1 MCIKRHNF
9 AHKMGPMNINRLS
22 VMAFFCITGFSVNAK
37 VVFDIKN
44 KPEVLDTSRIFDIDE
59 IVVVSQP
66 KENYRLR
73 MQALSSSSFSR
84 NDMSS
89 LKVNS
94 LCDLSTYAPSFSMPD
109 YGSRLTSSIYV
120 RGIGSR
126 INSPAIGLYVDGMP
140 IINKSALNFYT
151 YQLERIDVLRGPQ
164 GTLYGQNTE
173 GGLIRL
179 YTPNPMSY
187 NGTDVKLSI
196 GSHFLRNI
204 EIAHYSKINDRFAFS
219 VAGFYNGCNG
229 FLRNTTT
236 GERADKINE
245 AGGKTRLVYDSGRN
259 LFLDFVA
266 DYQYVK
272 QNGFAYGL
280 YDADKAVTADP
291 ASNYQNNYRRN
302 IFNTGLTVRLKEE
315 NFDLNATTSYQYLK
329 DYMLMDQDY
338 MPTDYMH
345 LKQKQFQNAITE
357 EITIKS
363 KNDIR
368 WKWTFGMFGSYMW
381 LKTNAP
387 VYFGE
392 GMTKPISDKI
402 QNVMYSAIVGSIAQ
416 KMIAGGM
423 PESVAMEM
431 AKSIVDKA
439 GGVSLDMAMTVPGI
453 FHTPHFNFGLFHESN
468 INITD
473 RLNATIGFRYD
484 FSQTKIK
491 YNTTAQMD
499 MIASVM
505 GSKATYTLSSHILNS
520 AKDNF
525 SQLLPKFGLTY
536 RMDNNN
542 SNLYISVSKG
552 YRAGGYN
559 IQMFSDILQTELM
572 NNQSNAMNGDYDV
585 PHTKED
591 YEKIN
596 KTIAYKPETSWNYE
610 VGTHINLPDNAIS
623 FDVSAYLMQV
633 NNQQLSVMAGN
644 YGFGRMMVN
653 AGKSQSCGIEATVR
667 GKAFNNHL
675 SWIVNYGFTHA
686 VFKEYKDSIK
696 VDGKNIQCDYKDKK
710 IPYIPVHTVGAD
722 IAYRLDL
729 AGSKIESL
737 TFGANLSAQG
747 KIYWDE
753 ANSYSQPFYALIG
766 ARVEG
771 KIGNAILTLWGKNI
785 TNTRYNTF
793 AIDSSATGTRY
804 CFAQRGYPVQIGF
817 DVRLSL

>member
-1 MCIKRHNF
+1 
-9 AHKMGPMNINRLS
+9 
-22 VMAFFCITGFSVNAK
+22 
-37 VVFDIKN
+37 
-44 KPEVLDTSRIFDIDE
+44 
-59 IVVVSQP
+59 
-66 KENYRLR
+66 
-73 MQALSSSSFSR
+73 
-84 NDMSS
+84 
-89 LKVNS
+89 
-94 LCDLSTYAPSFSMPD
+94 
-109 YGSRLTSSIYV
+109 
-120 RGIGSR
+120 
-126 INSPAIGLYVDGMP
+126 
-140 IINKSALNFYT
+140 
-151 YQLERIDVLRGPQ
+151 
-164 GTLYGQNTE
+164 
-173 GGLIRL
+173 
-179 YTPNPMSY
+179 
-187 NGTDVKLSI
+187 
-196 GSHFLRNI
+196 
-204 EIAHYSKINDRFAFS
+204 
-219 VAGFYNGCNG
+219 
-229 FLRNTTT
+229 
-236 GERADKINE
+236 
-245 AGGKTRLVYDSGRN
+245 
-259 LFLDFVA
+259 
-266 DYQYVK
+266 
-272 QNGFAYGL
+272 
-280 YDADKAVTADP
+280 
-291 ASNYQNNYRRN
+291 
-302 IFNTGLTVRLKEE
+302 
-315 NFDLNATTSYQYLK
+315 
-329 DYMLMDQDY
+329 
-338 MPTDYMH
+338 MH

-453 FHTPHFNFGLFHESN
+453 FHTPHFNLGLFHESN

-505 GSKATYTLSSHILNS
+505 GSEATYTLSSHILNS

-585 PHTKED
+585 PHTNED

>member
-1 MCIKRHNF
+1 
-9 AHKMGPMNINRLS
+9 MNIKILAVLS
-22 VMAFFCITGFSVNAK
+22 FCCITNIQLNAK
-37 VVFDIKN
+37 ISFDIKES
-44 KPEVLDTSRIFDIDE
+44 PEVLDTSRIFDIDE
-59 IVVVSQP
+59 IIVVSQP

-73 MQALSSSSFSR
+73 MQALSSSSFSG
-84 NDMSS
+84 NEINA

-94 LCDLSTYAPSFSMPD
+94 LSDLSTYAPSLSMPD

-179 YTPNPMSY
+179 YTPNPLSY

-196 GSHFLRNI
+196 GSHFLRTI
-204 EIAHYSKINDRFAFS
+204 EIAHYNKINDRLAFS
-219 VAGFYNGCNG
+219 VAGFYNGRNG
-229 FLRNTTT
+229 FLHNSTT
-236 GERADKINE
+236 GERADKMNE
-245 AGGKTRLVYDSGRN
+245 AGGKAKLVYDSERK
-259 LFLDFVA
+259 FAFDFVA

-280 YDADKAVTADP
+280 YDVNSGTTAAP

-302 IFNTGLTVRLKEE
+302 IFNTGLTIKLKED
-315 NFDLNATTSYQYLK
+315 NFYFNSTTSYQYLK

-345 LKQKQFQNAITE
+345 LTQQQFQNAITE
-357 EITIKS
+357 EITFKS
-363 KNDIR
+363 KNDKR
-368 WKWTFGMFGSYMW
+368 WKWTFGLFGSYMW
-381 LKTNAP
+381 LKTKAP
-387 VYFGE
+387 VFFGE
-392 GMTKPISDKI
+392 GMTKPISDKV
-402 QNVMYSAIVGSIAQ
+402 QNVMYNAIVGSIAQ
-416 KMIAGGM
+416 KMIEGGM
-423 PESVAMEM
+423 PENMAMDM
-431 AKSIVDKA
+431 AKNVVDKS
-439 GGVSLDMAMTVPGI
+439 GGVSLNMAMTVPGE
-453 FHTPHFNFGLFHESN
+453 FHTPHFNLGLFHESN
-468 INITD
+468 INITE

-484 FSQTKIK
+484 FSLTKINYDTK
-491 YNTTAQMD
+491 ALMTMAAN
-499 MIASVM
+499 VM
-505 GSKATYTLSSHILNS
+505 GTEATYTLSSHLNNG

-536 RMDNNN
+536 QLDQNN
-542 SNLYISVSKG
+542 SNVYASVSKG

-572 NNQSNAMNGDYDV
+572 NNQSNAMKGDYNV
-585 PHTKED
+585 PHSKED
-591 YEKIN
+591 YENID

-610 VGTHINLPDNAIS
+610 IGAHINLPNNAIS
-623 FDVSAYLMQV
+623 FDISAYLMQV

-653 AGKSQSCGIEATVR
+653 AGKSQSYGIEASLR

-675 SWIVNYGFTHA
+675 SWNVNYGFTHA

-696 VDGKNIQCDYKDKK
+696 VDGKNVLYDYKNKK
-710 IPYIPVHTVGAD
+710 VPYIPMHTIGAD
-722 IAYRLDL
+722 VAYRLDFS
-729 AGSKIESL
+729 GSKLESL
-737 TFGANLSAQG
+737 TFGANISAQG

-753 ANSYSQPFYALIG
+753 ANSYSQPFYTLIG
-766 ARVEG
+766 ARIEG
-771 KIGNAILTLWGKNI
+771 EIGPATITIWGKNI

-793 AIDSSATGTRY
+793 AIDSSATGTRN

-817 DVRLSL
+817 DVKLHL

>member
-1 MCIKRHNF
+1 MKRLAVISILCVTTAALN
-9 AHKMGPMNINRLS
+9 ARISCGINER
-22 VMAFFCITGFSVNAK
+22 
-37 VVFDIKN
+37 
-44 KPEVLDTSRIFDIDE
+44 PEVLDTSRIFDIDE
-59 IVVVSQP
+59 IIVVSQP

-73 MQALSSSSFSR
+73 MQALSSSSFSG
-84 NDMSS
+84 NDINS

-94 LCDLSTYAPSFSMPD
+94 LNGLSAYAPSFAMPD

-151 YQLERIDVLRGPQ
+151 YQVERIDVMRGPQ

-187 NGTDVKLSI
+187 SGTDVKLSI

-204 EIAHYSKINDRFAFS
+204 EIAHYGKISDKLAFS
-219 VAGFYNGCNG
+219 IAGFYNGTNG
-229 FLRNTTT
+229 FLRNTAT
-236 GERADKINE
+236 GERADKMNE
-245 AGGKTRLVYDSGRN
+245 AGGKARLVYDSGN
-259 LFLDFVA
+259 KLSVDFVA

-280 YDADKAVTADP
+280 YDEKTGTTAEP
-291 ASNYQNNYRRN
+291 SFNYQNNYRRN
-302 IFNTGLTVRLKEE
+302 IFNTGLTFRLKED
-315 NFDLNATTSYQYLK
+315 NFDFNATTSYQYLK
-329 DYMLMDQDY
+329 DFMLMDQDY
-338 MPTDYMH
+338 MPIDYMH
-345 LKQKQFQNAITE
+345 LTQRQFQNALTE
-357 EITIKS
+357 EITVKS
-363 KNDIR
+363 KSDRR
-368 WKWTFGMFGSYMW
+368 WKWTFGLFGSYMW

-402 QNVMYSAIVGSIAQ
+402 QSAMYNAIVGSIAQ
-416 KMIAGGM
+416 KMMAGGM

-431 AKSIVDKA
+431 AKNTVEKS
-439 GGVSLDMAMTVPGI
+439 GGISLGMALTVPGV
-453 FHTPHFNFGLFHESN
+453 FHTPHFNLGLFHESN
-468 INITD
+468 ISITD
-473 RLNATIGFRYD
+473 RLNATIGLRYD
-484 FSQTKIK
+484 FSQTEINYDTKALMAM
-491 YNTTAQMD
+491 TAK
-499 MIASVM
+499 VM
-505 GSKATYTLSSHILNS
+505 GKEVTYTLSSHLLSN
-520 AKDNF
+520 AKDDF

-536 RMDNNN
+536 RLDNNN
-542 SNLYISVSKG
+542 SNIYMSVSKG

-572 NNQSNAMNGDYDV
+572 KNQSNAMRGDYDV
-585 PHTKED
+585 PHSKED
-591 YEKIN
+591 YYKVN

-610 VGTHINLPDNAIS
+610 VGAHINLPEHAIS
-623 FDVSAYLMQV
+623 FDISAYYMHV
-633 NNQQLSVMAGN
+633 SNQQLSVMAGN

-653 AGKSQSCGIEATVR
+653 AGKSRSCGIEASVR

-675 SWIVNYGFTHA
+675 SWMASYGLTHA

-696 VDGKNIQCDYKDKK
+696 VDGKNVVRDYKDKK
-710 IPYIPVHTVGAD
+710 VPYIPMHTIGAD
-722 IAYRLDL
+722 VAYRLDL
-729 AGSKIESL
+729 SGSRLESL
-737 TFGANLSAQG
+737 TFGANISAQG
-747 KIYWDE
+747 RIYWDE
-753 ANSYSQPFYALIG
+753 TNSYSQPFYALLG

-785 TNTRYNTF
+785 TDTKYNTF
-793 AIDSSATGTRY
+793 AIDSSATGTRN

-817 DVRLSL
+817 DVRLRL